1 MSGVTRYLAR
11 LFGLGL
17 ILLSLDILIDQ
28 PGMSATGDALTG
40 DRPAMLTIALVTVI
54 AGLATVLAHNVW
66 IGDWRL
72 IITLFGWLCA
82 IGGTIRIIYP
92 QLAIAVGDSV
102 YSHPVAPLIAG
113 IAMLILGFVLVYC
126 GYAEEFEKLFKIP
139 ARKPRKRSKSS

>member
-1 MSGVTRYLAR
+1 MQRSIYLAR
-11 LFGLGL
+11 LMGPVFAAIGIGLLLNSEIYRVILAEGL
-17 ILLSLDILIDQ
+17 NSPILIFI
-28 PGMSATGDALTG
+28 TGLLIMPTG
-40 DRPAMLTIALVTVI
+40 IAI
-54 AGLATVLAHNVW
+54 VLAHNVW

-82 IGGTIRIIYP
+82 IGGTIRIMYP